1 MAAAT
6 ALCAVSIRAA
16 TLEGSRDAIRFEIA
30 GSGSASAEIIS
41 LKVGDAWMLKQAKEE
56 MDAAAK
62 AAQAEARSKSKTPV
76 KKDATISTSATA
88 KPAQRAKAPTEP
100 AQPPPPRTAS
110 LFDMPTASPAPAA
123 STATPVKAEPAEQ
136 EDEEEILTEI
146 KEDETDDDGVLDEA
160 AWPTSHHDLTMQ
172 LAIQAP
178 FGRFV

>member
-1 MAAAT
+1 MDAQAGQRGDGRRCKGSPGRSPVEVKDTGQERCDDLHQRHCEAGPARKSANGT
-6 ALCAVSIRAA
+6 RAA
-16 TLEGSRDAIRFEIA
+16 T
-30 GSGSASAEIIS
+30 SAE
-41 LKVGDAWMLKQAKEE
+41 DRE
-56 MDAAAK
+56 
-62 AAQAEARSKSKTPV
+62 PV
-76 KKDATISTSATA
+76 RHAY
-88 KPAQRAKAPTEP
+88 RL
-100 AQPPPPRTAS
+100 AS
-110 LFDMPTASPAPAA
+110 SAA